1 MNILFDFHR
10 RNPKLSKGALGEL
23 IRASPEK
30 FEKMSSSIH
39 FTEKND
45 VVRELSKRVK
55 ILGDLSLG

>member
-10 RNPKLSKGALGEL
+10 RDLKLSKGALAEL
-23 IRASPEK
+23 IRSSPEK

-45 VVRELSKRVK
+45 VARELNKRVD
-55 ILGDLSLG
+55 ILGGPSLG

>member
-1 MNILFDFHR
+1 M
-10 RNPKLSKGALGEL
+10 SKGALSEL

-30 FEKMSSSIH
+30 FEKMSSGIH

-45 VVRELSKRVK
+45 VVRELNKRAN

>member
-10 RNPKLSKGALGEL
+10 RNPKLSKGALWEL

-30 FEKMSSSIH
+30 FEKMSCSIH

-45 VVRELSKRVK
+45 VVRELNKRVD

>member
-1 MNILFDFHR
+1 M
-10 RNPKLSKGALGEL
+10 SKGALWEL

-30 FEKMSSSIH
+30 FEKMSCSIH

-45 VVRELSKRVK
+45 VVKELNKRVN

>member
-10 RNPKLSKGALGEL
+10 RNQKLSKGALSEL

-30 FEKMSSSIH
+30 FEKMSSCIH

-45 VVRELSKRVK
+45 VVKELNKRVD
-55 ILGDLSLG
+55 ILGDPSLG

>member
-1 MNILFDFHR
+1 M
-10 RNPKLSKGALGEL
+10 SKGALGEI

-45 VVRELSKRVK
+45 VVRELNKRVN
-55 ILGDLSLG
+55 ILGDPSLG